1 LTRSAIGV
9 LREPMTGGD
18 RAQAPAPFFR
28 LGGVSET
35 GQDGGMNRRD
45 FLTGTAAATAMTT
58 FPATLAGIGRDTR
71 GPLERRTLGRTGESL
86 SIIGFGGIVV
96 MNATPAEAADRVAM
110 AVDRGVNY
118 FDVAPSYGD
127 AESKLGPALEP
138 HRSKVFLACK
148 TQERRRAGAL
158 AELERSL
165 GLMRTDHFDLYQHHA
180 VTSLDD
186 VRTIFGPDGAMEAFL
201 EARKAGKVR
210 HLGFSAHSV
219 EAALALMEGFAFDTV
234 LFPFNYRSWHAG
246 DFGPKVAA
254 EAHRRGMGLLAL
266 KAMARG
272 PWAEG
277 AVRTHPKCWY
287 EPLSDPEDALL
298 GLRFTLSHPITA
310 AIPPGDESL
319 FSLALDLAPRISPL
333 APDELERVRRLGAS
347 GAPLFRRSA
356 AA

>member
-1 LTRSAIGV
+1 
-9 LREPMTGGD
+9 
-18 RAQAPAPFFR
+18 
-28 LGGVSET
+28 
-35 GQDGGMNRRD
+35 MNRRD
-45 FLTGTAAATAMTT
+45 FLMGTAAASAMTT
-58 FPATLAGIGRDTR
+58 FPATLAGIQRDPR
-71 GPLERRTLGRTGESL
+71 GPLEKRSLGRTGEHL
-86 SIIGFGGIVV
+86 SVIGFGGIVV
-96 MNATPAEAADRVAM
+96 MNATPAEAADRVAH

-127 AESKLGPALEP
+127 AEEKLGPALEP
-138 HRSKVFLACK
+138 HRAGVFLACK
-148 TQERRRAGAL
+148 TQERRKEGAM

-165 GLMRTDHFDLYQHHA
+165 RRLRTDRFDLYQHHA

-186 VRTIFGPDGAMEAFL
+186 VRTIFGPGGAMEAFL
-201 EARKAGKVR
+201 EARQAGKVR
-210 HLGFSAHSV
+210 YLGFSAHSV
-219 EAALALMEGFAFDTV
+219 EAALALMNGYAFDTI
-234 LFPFNYRSWHAG
+234 LFPFNYRAWHAG
-246 DFGPKVAA
+246 EFGPQVAA
-254 EAHRRGMGLLAL
+254 EAARRGMGLLAL

-319 FSLALDLAPRISPL
+319 FRLALDLAPRITPL
-333 APDELERVRRLGAS
+333 APEEVERVRKLGAA
-347 GAPLFRRSA
+347 GVPLFRRSA